1 MKMGE
6 KENFL
11 KMTISDPELV
21 QKICEGGME
30 SLSPDDINSLG
41 IEVKAGQMFMGDAS
55 QANLEKSNKFRFKP
69 TTVKNSTPLPIKRGF
84 VKFIGLLI
92 VLFIVISVIGII
104 CCKINSQIAF
114 ANDEVIGLSLFFVVG
129 LGLCLNEFHVASAA
143 EKYLTEHVQGKCIS
157 LESVSRSG
165 KANTKRSVY
174 EYTYRDKVYRSCEK
188 IYANKGYAK
197 MGEVRELLLAPENPR
212 YIYDPVAGKDRKIG
226 GITIG
231 MFFIVLVVV
240 IVVSVCVNG

>member
-197 MGEVRELLLAPENPR
+197 MGEVRELLLAPENPI
-212 YIYDPVAGKDRKIG
+212 YIYMIPSPEKAEK
-226 GITIG
+226 
-231 MFFIVLVVV
+231 
-240 IVVSVCVNG
+240 SVGLQSGCFLLFLLLL